1 MGIFSRS
8 KDITS
13 ANANAKLKK
22 AKDSAK
28 MVNEYLLDATEDFEE
43 SKKELETLEAEESRY
58 KRILDEANAGIQKY
72 TDLAKRAVRAGN
84 EDDARVFIKQ
94 KQFIEGNIEAARK
107 AYEQARANADKMR
120 KMHNKIAAD
129 IETLK
134 GLKAQMEGTELG
146 AEMQK
151 EAGNAGAVLA
161 CPAKDTEKSGG
172 NGGTSSIEDELKQ
185 LKSELE
191 G

>member
-1 MGIFSRS
+1 MGIFSRF
-8 KDITS
+8 KGTVS
-13 ANANAKLKK
+13 ANASAELKK

-28 MVNEYLLDATEDFEE
+28 MVNEYLMDATEDFEE
-43 SKKELETLEAEESRY
+43 SKKELDVLEAEESRY
-58 KRILDEANAGIQKY
+58 KRILDEANAGVQKY
-72 TDLAKRAVRAGN
+72 AGLAKRALAAGC
-84 EDDARVFIKQ
+84 EDDARIFIEK
-94 KQFIEGNIEAARK
+94 KQFIEGNIEAAQK
-107 AYEQARANADKMR
+107 AYEQARENADKMR